1 MGVLTLLRR
10 RLRTH
15 PLALT
20 AVVVAALMSMVV
32 VATLQ
37 LLSGAISDAGARSSL
52 GAGPAGTVLSDSTVS
67 VNASV
72 TPASLP
78 AADAVVRPRLEEL
91 ADDVTVSRVA
101 YPTARGIRGGDA
113 RARVQLADITGLQER
128 ADLVSGRW
136 AARTAS
142 DAVIEVALPEQAAS
156 ALGLTPGATLVLTS
170 LTNETDPDLTVTVVG
185 TYRVRDQLAP
195 LWLDDPLSPVG
206 VSVTDYTTYGP
217 LVLAPGVFETGVVG
231 RTQIT
236 WRGAT
241 RFQEATASS
250 IADVRASVNE
260 TLALLRAEVGDNR
273 DAAPG
278 DSAPS
283 SAVITGGRVDTGL
296 TQRLDAASLVAARI
310 RASLL
315 TPTVL
320 LVLLGAA
327 SLVMAARLLASLRT
341 DETRLMRTRGMS
353 TSQVALLA
361 FADSGLIVGAGALGA
376 LILAPLLTRAVGRA
390 AGVELS
396 SGTFADA
403 LRNGQLWI
411 ALVTMALLAT
421 LVVVVTSARSGSGSG
436 LGSDSGRGPSGASP
450 RTPAALQFASGSGL
464 DLALIGLGALAV
476 LQLRRYDVA
485 GSTTVDPL
493 TIAAPACVIAGLSVL
508 CLRLLPG
515 ATRQVERVSVS
526 HVGLDRAWGAWQLSR
541 RLAAQ
546 GGTIL
551 LILLCVAMGALAL
564 SHVATANRAL
574 ADQSAFETGA
584 PVRLDL
590 LVGRVVAEG
599 AAGSADRAM
608 PVLRESEDLR
618 TVEGFT
624 VLGLDASRAGRIV
637 DPRPDTMVDGTW
649 RDLMGRLA
657 AARPTSEAVV
667 LPPGT
672 ANLTFN
678 AGIVARAGGNDF
690 LEDVSGTGQ
699 LLLRDGRGMVTSLS
713 TGQITATS
721 IPAEVALPQGDLA
734 LAEPV
739 SLLGFATSP
748 YSLSDLGPSNLV
760 AGIAI
765 TDLRA
770 DGRPVAGTD
779 RLTDESLSGDLRLTT
794 PASSATHLP
803 IVMTR
808 ALGAALDVR
817 VGGTLS
823 LPVRGRSVPA
833 RVVALMESIPTAA
846 DPTRAV
852 LFDLPTLYA
861 TTDRPG
867 VDKGW
872 PTVVPTP
879 REWWLAPSDPAA
891 AAATLRGQGVRPD
904 AVVVRAEVEAARAAN
919 PVNAGLQGAMLL
931 VTGAA
936 LVLAAVGFAATTAS
950 LARTR
955 HHENAIL
962 LALGMPPARIRRV
975 LTLERVCVVVLT
987 VLVGVVMG
995 AAASLVVVPYLVG
1008 GDGHAQVPAVVVV
1021 IPWAKLALLA
1031 SAITAALSA
1040 IGVLVLRR
1048 TGSDLATELRMGESR

>member
-52 GAGPAGTVLSDSTVS
+52 GAGPSGTVLADSTVS
-67 VNASV
+67 VNASI

-78 AADAVVRPRLEEL
+78 AADAVVRPRLESL

-113 RARVQLADITGLQER
+113 RARVQLADITGLQEHT
-128 ADLVSGRW
+128 DLVEGRW
-136 AARTAS
+136 ARRTAS
-142 DAVIEVALPEQAAS
+142 DSVIEVALPEQAAS
-156 ALGLTPGATLVLTS
+156 ALGLAPGKTLVLRS
-170 LTNETDPDLTVTVVG
+170 LTNEADPDLTVTIVG
-185 TYRVRDQLAP
+185 TYRVRDHLAAI
-195 LWLDDPLSPVG
+195 WLDDPLSPVG
-206 VSVTDYTTYGP
+206 VSATDYTTYGP
-217 LVLAPGVFETGVVG
+217 LVLAPGVFETGLVG
-231 RTQIT
+231 KTQIT

-241 RFQEATASS
+241 RFQEATAASVS
-250 IADVRASVNE
+250 DVRASVTE
-260 TLALLRAEVGDNR
+260 TLRQLRVDVGDNR

-278 DSAPS
+278 SAAPA
-283 SAVITGGRVDTGL
+283 SAVISGGRVETGL
-296 TQRLDAASLVAARI
+296 TARLDAASLVAARI

-320 LVLLGAA
+320 LILLGAA
-327 SLVMAARLLASLRT
+327 SLVMAARLLASLRAE
-341 DETRLMRTRGMS
+341 ETRLMRTRGMS

-361 FADSGLIVGAGALGA
+361 CADSGLIVGTGAVGALV
-376 LILAPLLTRAVGRA
+376 LAPLLTRAIGRA
-390 AGVELS
+390 AEVELS
-396 SGTFADA
+396 AGTYTDA
-403 LRNGQLWI
+403 LRNGQLWV

-421 LVVVVTSARSGSGSG
+421 LVVVVTSARSGTST
-436 LGSDSGRGPSGASP
+436 DPGRGPSGAGG

-464 DLALIGLGALAV
+464 DLALVGIGVLAV

-493 TIAAPACVIAGLSVL
+493 TIAAPACVIAGLAVL

-551 LILLCVAMGALAL
+551 LILLCVAMGGLALA
-564 SHVATANRAL
+564 HVATANRAL

-584 PVRLDL
+584 PVRIDTM
-590 LVGRVVAEG
+590 VGRVLAEQAAGG
-599 AAGSADRAM
+599 AARAM

-624 VLGLDASRAGRIV
+624 VLGVDASRAGRIV
-637 DPRPDTMVDGTW
+637 EPRPDTLAGGTW
-649 RDLMGRLA
+649 PELMTALA
-657 AARPTSEAVV
+657 RERPTPATVA
-667 LPPGT
+667 LPADT
-672 ANLTFN
+672 KALTFRIR
-678 AGIVARAGGNDF
+678 IVARAGDADF
-690 LEDVSGTGQ
+690 IRTLSGTGQ
-699 LLLRDGRGMVTSLS
+699 LLLRDGRGMVTSVAA
-713 TGQITATS
+713 GQITRVSTATQ
-721 IPAEVALPQGDLA
+721 IDLPQGDLA

-739 SLLGFATSP
+739 SIIGFSTTPFGLG
-748 YSLSDLGPSNLV
+748 DLGPTNIVLGLEV
-760 AGIAI
+760 

-770 DGRPVAGTD
+770 DGRTVAGTD
-779 RLTDESLSGDLRLTT
+779 QLTDQSQSADLRLTT
-794 PASSATHLP
+794 AASKATHLP
-803 IVMTR
+803 VVMTR
-808 ALGAALDVR
+808 ALAAALDVR
-817 VGGTLS
+817 VGGTLT
-823 LPVRGRSVPA
+823 LPIRGRSVPA
-833 RVVALMESIPTAA
+833 RVTGLMDSVPTAA
-846 DPTRAV
+846 DPTSAV

-867 VDKGW
+867 VDQGW
-872 PTVVPTP
+872 PTIVPPP
-879 REWWLAPSDPAA
+879 REWWLAPSDSAA
-891 AAATLRGQGVRPD
+891 AAKELRGVGVRPD
-904 AVVVRAEVEAARAAN
+904 AVVVRAEVEASRRTN
-919 PVNAGLQGAMLL
+919 PVNAGMQGAMLL

-975 LTLERVCVVVLT
+975 LTLERISVVVLT
-987 VLVGVVMG
+987 VLVGVAMG
-995 AAASLVVVPYLVG
+995 AAAAYVVVPYLVG
-1008 GDGHAQVPAVVVV
+1008 GDGHAQVPEVLVV
-1021 IPWAKLALLA
+1021 IPWGRIALLA
-1031 SAITAALSA
+1031 GAVTAVLSA

>member
-1 MGVLTLLRR
+1 MGLLTLLRR

-37 LLSGAISDAGARSSL
+37 LLSGAISDAGARSNL
-52 GAGPAGTVLSDSTVS
+52 GAGPSGTVLADSTVS
-67 VNASV
+67 VNASIA
-72 TPASLP
+72 PASLP
-78 AADAVVRPRLEEL
+78 AADAVVRARLEEL
-91 ADDVTVSRVA
+91 GEDVTVSRVA

-136 AARTAS
+136 AERTAS
-142 DAVIEVALPEQAAS
+142 GSVIEVALPAQAAT
-156 ALGLTPGATLVLTS
+156 ALGLTPGKTLVLTS
-170 LTNETDPDLTVTVVG
+170 LTSETDPDLTVTIVG
-185 TYRVRDQLAP
+185 TYRVRDLRAAI
-195 LWLDDPLSPVG
+195 WLDDPLSPVG

-217 LVLAPGVFETGVVG
+217 LVLAPGVFETGLVG

-241 RFQEATASS
+241 RFQEATAAS
-250 IADVRASVNE
+250 ISDVRTSVNK
-260 TLALLRAEVGDNR
+260 TLTRLRVEVGDNR

-278 DSAPS
+278 TSTPPS
-283 SAVITGGRVDTGL
+283 PVISGGRVETGL
-296 TQRLDAASLVAARI
+296 TQRLDSASLVAARI

-320 LVLLGAA
+320 LILLGAA
-327 SLVMAARLLASLRT
+327 SLVMAARLLASLRAE
-341 DETRLMRTRGMS
+341 ETRLMRTRGMS

-361 FADSGLIVGAGALGA
+361 FADSGLIVGAGALGGLA
-376 LILAPLLTRAVGRA
+376 LAPVLTRAIGRA
-390 AGVELS
+390 AGVELGS
-396 SGTFADA
+396 DTYADA
-403 LRNGQLWI
+403 LRNGQLWT
-411 ALVTMALLAT
+411 ALVTMGLLAT
-421 LVVVVTSARSGSGSG
+421 VVVVVTSARSGTR
-436 LGSDSGRGPSGASP
+436 SDPGRGPSGGGG

-526 HVGLDRAWGAWQLSR
+526 HIGLDRAWGAWQLSR

-551 LILLCVAMGALAL
+551 LILLCVAMGGLAL

-584 PVRLDL
+584 PVRIDT
-590 LVGRVVAEG
+590 LVGRVIAEK
-599 AAGSADRAM
+599 AAGDAGRAM

-624 VLGLDASRAGRIV
+624 VLGLDASSAGRIV
-637 DPRPDTMVDGTW
+637 DPRPDTLAGASW
-649 RDLMGRLA
+649 SGLMNGLA
-657 AARPTSEAVV
+657 RERPTPSTVM
-667 LPPGT
+667 LPTGT
-672 ANLTFN
+672 AGLTFKV
-678 AGIVARAGGNDF
+678 GIIARAGDPDF
-690 LEDVSGTGQ
+690 VRDVSGTGQ

-713 TGQITATS
+713 TGQITSMLTPS
-721 IPAEVALPQGDLA
+721 EVTLPSGDQA

-739 SLLGFATSP
+739 SIIGFSTSP
-748 YSLSDLGPSNLV
+748 FALGGLGPSNTVVGLEV
-760 AGIAI
+760 

-779 RLTDESLSGDLRLTT
+779 QLTDQSQSGDLRLTT
-794 PASSATHLP
+794 TASSATHLP
-803 IVMTR
+803 VVMTR
-808 ALGAALDVR
+808 ELAAALDVR

-833 RVVALMESIPTAA
+833 RVTALVDSVPTAT

-872 PTVVPTP
+872 PTIVPAP

-891 AAATLRGQGVRPD
+891 AAAALRGEGVRPD
-904 AVVVRAEVEAARAAN
+904 AVVVRTEVEAARRTN
-919 PVNAGLQGAMLL
+919 PVNAGMQGAMLL

-962 LALGMPPARIRRV
+962 LALGMPPDRIRRV
-975 LTLERVCVVVLT
+975 LTLERICVVVLT
-987 VLVGVVMG
+987 VLVGVAMG
-995 AAASLVVVPYLVG
+995 AAASFVVVPYLVG
-1008 GDGHAQVPAVVVV
+1008 GDGHVQVPEVLVVL
-1021 IPWAKLALLA
+1021 PWGSLALLA
-1031 SAITAALSA
+1031 GAITAVLSA